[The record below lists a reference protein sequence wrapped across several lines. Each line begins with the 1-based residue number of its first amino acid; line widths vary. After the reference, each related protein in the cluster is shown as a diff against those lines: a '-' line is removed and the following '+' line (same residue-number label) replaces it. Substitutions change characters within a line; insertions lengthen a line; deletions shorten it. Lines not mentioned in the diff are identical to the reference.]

1 MFWLLF
7 DDVEHLVYITATV
20 IAEWIMESEACSE
33 AGDVCSA
40 RRAGFL
46 GNRNVAECSE
56 TNCIRF

>member
-7 DDVEHLVYITATV
+7 DDVVYITV

-56 TNCIRF
+56 TNCTRF